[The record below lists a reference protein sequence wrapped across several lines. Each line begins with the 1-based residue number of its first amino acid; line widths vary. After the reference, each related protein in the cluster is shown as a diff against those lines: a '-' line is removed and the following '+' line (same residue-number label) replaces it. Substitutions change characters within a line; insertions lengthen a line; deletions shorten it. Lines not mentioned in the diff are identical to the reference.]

1 MFGSG
6 VGSGVG
12 SGWTRGI
19 AADILIGAG
28 AGVLVGSSA
37 GSDGLLRTARDRSG
51 VPRSNPSAR
60 AVGAASGE
68 PSNRNADGVGP
79 DEPFPPSRPE
89 PFPPR
94 TVPAVRV
101 DTGVGEGASGSG
113 DFGNGCP
120 VTRS

>member
-28 AGVLVGSSA
+28 AGVSVGSSA
-37 GSDGLLRTARDRSG
+37 GSDGTLRTASDRSG
-51 VPRSNPSAR
+51 VPLST
-60 AVGAASGE
+60 ASGE